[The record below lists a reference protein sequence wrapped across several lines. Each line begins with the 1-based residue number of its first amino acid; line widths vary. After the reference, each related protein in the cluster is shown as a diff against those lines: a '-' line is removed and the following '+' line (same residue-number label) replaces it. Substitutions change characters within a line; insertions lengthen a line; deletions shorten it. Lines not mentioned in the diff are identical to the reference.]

1 MKRIT
6 DKQVE
11 DMCVRLNEAEDTIME
26 AMKMAFDL
34 AKEGDKRMYQ
44 IRGAF
49 SGIREVSDEANGFL
63 LGLRDCLFKEGMR

>member
-1 MKRIT
+1 MNKIT

-11 DMCVRLNEAEDTIME
+11 DICVRLNEAKDTIRE

-49 SGIREVSDEANGFL
+49 SGIRELADEVDGFL
-63 LGLRDCLFKEGMR
+63 LGLRDCLFQEGVR